1 MRDGANAAAF
11 ITLPDDAVPHD
22 AAAVAKHLD
31 ADAGKGRALLRAF
44 AGRLAGLSDFTPAEI
59 HRALESLAREHHL
72 VNDKGGVNVGP
83 IAQPVRI
90 ALAGTPVSPPLPEC
104 LAALGKDSSLTR
116 LRRLAGQG

>member
-1 MRDGANAAAF
+1 
-11 ITLPDDAVPHD
+11 
-22 AAAVAKHLD
+22 
-31 ADAGKGRALLRAF
+31 
-44 AGRLAGLSDFTPAEI
+44 
-59 HRALESLAREHHL
+59 
-72 VNDKGGVNVGP
+72 VGP